1 MCKRTDGSTEAENA
15 VASKATGT
23 KAGRDFD
30 KEQLSRSASLVNMV
44 VQQNNGQSDRTQLFA
59 EYFAY
64 LRRWMETKDRALSIR
79 AWNIGFSGLLCTGL
93 GFLLLEKCSIEMG
106 ARPIVHITS
115 TVVCALIAGA
125 TFRGAALQRPAAS
138 PAVENGP
145 QKRGLPASAG
155 NIVSAMLLA
164 CIGYAGAVALKGG
177 WATNAAV
184 LAVCLHLIPWSR
196 IPLCSAGFL
205 VPGGYSCS
213 RPLRRWSP
221 GAHCCSALACSRGM
235 VSLDGVTM
243 RLDDAYFPEEAE
255 TESAPV
261 SARNATLGA
270 RMMSCRAEAA

>member
-1 MCKRTDGSTEAENA
+1 

-30 KEQLSRSASLVNMV
+30 KEQLSRSVLLVNMV

-64 LRRWMETKDRALSIR
+64 WRRWMETKDRALSIR

-106 ARPIVHITS
+106 ARPIVQITS

-138 PAVENGP
+138 PTVENGP

-205 VPGGYSCS
+205 VPWGILMLSAAATMVTWGTLLA
-213 RPLRRWSP
+213 PLSLVA
-221 GAHCCSALACSRGM
+221 GAWFLWMA
-235 VSLDGVTM
+235 SLCAWM
-243 RLDDAYFPEEAE
+243 MLIFLRKQRLKVLQ
-255 TESAPV
+255 SAP
-261 SARNATLGA
+261 ATPPQEPA
-270 RMMSCRAEAA
+270 